1 MLTDA
6 DKITHNLCDDVR
18 RSNFHIVKFTKVFT
32 CKQWWNIKIFDCTQ
46 NNDELIIYFGVSD
59 TNSYQPLVKN
69 KDPHHLYRD
78 WTVVVES

>member
-18 RSNFHIVKFTKVFT
+18 RSNFHIVKFTKVFI
-32 CKQWWNIKIFDCTQ
+32 CKQWWNIKIFDRTQ

-78 WTVVVES
+78 RTVVVES